1 MCERERERETER
13 QSERHTDRERRGMNV
28 VRGNRER
35 EREKRERGEWDFVG
49 DRLSPAVNLPEPVA
63 SELKPQGVRLPR
75 ILRGS
80 SPGGVYRYFF

>member
-1 MCERERERETER
+1 MRERERDRETER
-13 QSERHTDRERRGMNV
+13 ETHRQRERERGMNV
-28 VRGNRER
+28 VRGNR